1 MRNNAEKIWG
11 EITRRAL
18 NFRAQRQIQTADYNL
33 VTKNH

>member
-11 EITRRAL
+11 EITRRA
-18 NFRAQRQIQTADYNL
+18 NFRAKRQIQTADYNL